1 MPSPIR
7 RRFLRNL
14 LVFAA
19 LPWLALF
26 ASPALHAAG
35 RPLIALLTAY
45 PPETDALV
53 AELKLKDGGFT
64 EERVKG
70 FRFHRGLVAGKD
82 VVVFETG
89 MSLVNA
95 SMALQ
100 LALERLPIT
109 HVLFAG
115 VAGGTDPSL
124 RVGDVVIPESWAYHC
139 EAAYFNPKPDG
150 QGWVTADYFKQ
161 RYPNFGMIFPD
172 DMQAIRADK
181 EKFERM
187 AKFPADPALI
197 AVARRAVEK
206 LGPVI
211 SARTGREI
219 TVSIGGTGVSG
230 TVFLDNRDYREF
242 VHRTWGARCLD
253 METTAYAHVCY
264 TNEIPFLAVRAL
276 SDLAGGQAEGH
287 VNAIDANEATSS
299 THAVK
304 VLHAILLEL

>member
-1 MPSPIR
+1 MHSPTR
-7 RRFLRNL
+7 RYFLRNL
-14 LVFAA
+14 LAFAA
-19 LPWLALF
+19 LAWLALLT
-26 ASPALHAAG
+26 APALSAAG

-53 AELKLKDGGFT
+53 AELKLKDGGFS

-124 RVGDVVIPESWAYHC
+124 RVGDVVIPENWAYHC
-139 EAAYFNPKPDG
+139 EAAYFNPTPDG
-150 QGWVTADYFKQ
+150 KGWVKADYFVQ

-181 EKFERM
+181 EKFERTP
-187 AKFPADPALI
+187 KFPADPALL
-197 AVARRAVEK
+197 AVARRAWK
-206 LGPVI
+206 N
-211 SARTGREI
+211 SAP
-219 TVSIGGTGVSG
+219 SSAPAPA
-230 TVFLDNRDYREF
+230 
-242 VHRTWGARCLD
+242 ARSPS
-253 METTAYAHVCY
+253 ASAA
-264 TNEIPFLAVRAL
+264 PA
-276 SDLAGGQAEGH
+276 
-287 VNAIDANEATSS
+287 
-299 THAVK
+299 
-304 VLHAILLEL
+304 